1 MERMGINSFYVTGRR
16 TTRQRVNVLRSE
28 HEVAAA
34 LDAIDSDIEEDLLS
48 RAGSIQDLSR
58 WIGEEL
64 QLGKEKEDVNNM

>member
-1 MERMGINSFYVTGRR
+1 MERIEINSFFYVTGRR

-28 HEVAAA
+28 QEVAAA

-64 QLGKEKEDVNNM
+64 QLGKN

>member
-1 MERMGINSFYVTGRR
+1 MERIGINSFSYITGRR

-28 HEVAAA
+28 QEVAAA
-34 LDAIDSDIEEDLLS
+34 LDSIDSDIAEDLLS

-64 QLGKEKEDVNNM
+64 QLGKN